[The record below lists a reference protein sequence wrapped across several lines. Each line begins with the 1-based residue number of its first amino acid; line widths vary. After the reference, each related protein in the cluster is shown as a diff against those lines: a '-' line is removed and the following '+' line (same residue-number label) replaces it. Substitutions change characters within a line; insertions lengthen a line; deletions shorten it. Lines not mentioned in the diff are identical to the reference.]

1 MVKNITGA
9 VDSWF
14 VYQLDEALN
23 KCKKDEELHL
33 IITSN
38 GGNVAQALAI
48 SDKLA
53 RHGNVTVEFSGVA
66 ASAATWL
73 AYGAKKVVMHNDTL
87 WLCHQAST
95 PVITW
100 ESMNADDL
108 EAYIARLES
117 DKKSLEVIDAIIA
130 KKYLDRCKDKGKNLK
145 DVLDLM
151 KEERYLSPD
160 DCLAWGFVDELLPST
175 SAQNIVNSALLEGL
189 NLPAVV
195 SKNNVPAAT
204 ATPAVDEKIV
214 SAAAEAAVNTES
226 FITKVAD
233 RLRSFFA
240 PKEPAASNSQEPN
253 KNNVVMKKTFVML
266 AALLAVDAFEEKDG
280 NITLTSDQM
289 KTIEDKLAALNAQ
302 VDSAKKAE
310 NALDAI
316 SDKVKAISGIENK
329 ANALALILDKMPTAG
344 VVVAQPA
351 AANAGEKGG
360 VQIENADDINDYA
373 QSMRRK

>member
-1 MVKNITGA
+1 MVKNITG
-9 VDSWF
+9 VIDSWF

-151 KEERYLSPD
+151 KEERYLSPE
-160 DCLAWGFVDELLPST
+160 DCLEWGFVDELLPST
-175 SAQNIVNSALLEGL
+175 SAQNIVNSTLLEGL
-189 NLPAVV
+189 HLPAM
-195 SKNNVPAAT
+195 PAAT
-204 ATPAVDEKIV
+204 TAAQPAVDENMV
-214 SAAAEAAVNTES
+214 SAAAQAAVDNES

-253 KNNVVMKKTFVML
+253 QNKVVMKKNFVML
-266 AALLAVDAFEEKDG
+266 AALLAVDAFAENDG
-280 NITLTSDQM
+280 SITLTSEQM
-289 KTIEDKLAALNAQ
+289 QTIEDKLAALGAQ

-360 VQIENADDINDYA
+360 VQIENADDINEYA